1 MKTISK
7 ELEQELRDD
16 LYSLLNNKNVMMV
29 LQSEERKKQIV
40 EDCIK
45 DLRMLPDS
53 SLDPEYWLTYGY
65 IGHIPLADLIL
76 NHLTEEEMQT
86 WVYNYVSRYVV
97 PHKQTY
103 DQALQEVKNGKKK
116 THWMWWIFPQMK
128 GLGKS
133 ERSRFYGILNRKQ
146 AKLFLEHPILGKN
159 LCEITQAVL
168 DSDKDPYEIFGAD
181 VIKFRSCMLLF
192 ASLEGAPAVFKRV
205 LNRNRWK

>member
-86 WVYNYVSRYVV
+86 WEYNYVSRYVV

-168 DSDKDPYEIFGAD
+168 DSDKNPYEIFGAD

-205 LNRNRWK
+205 LSRNRWK

>member
-65 IGHIPLADLIL
+65 IGHIPLTDLIL

-86 WVYNYVSRYVV
+86 WEYGYVSRYVV
-97 PHKQTY
+97 PHEQTY
-103 DQALQEVKNGKKK
+103 AQALQEVKNGKKK

-168 DSDKDPYEIFGAD
+168 DSDKNPYEIFGAD
-181 VIKFRSCMLLF
+181 VIKFRLCMLLF

>member
-65 IGHIPLADLIL
+65 DIR
-76 NHLTEEEMQT
+76 
-86 WVYNYVSRYVV
+86 VYW
-97 PHKQTY
+97 TY
-103 DQALQEVKNGKKK
+103 TISGSYL
-116 THWMWWIFPQMK
+116 
-128 GLGKS
+128 
-133 ERSRFYGILNRKQ
+133 
-146 AKLFLEHPILGKN
+146 
-159 LCEITQAVL
+159 
-168 DSDKDPYEIFGAD
+168 
-181 VIKFRSCMLLF
+181 
-192 ASLEGAPAVFKRV
+192 
-205 LNRNRWK
+205 

>member
-40 EDCIK
+40 EGCIEH
-45 DLRMLPDS
+45 LRMLPDS
-53 SLDPEYWLTYGY
+53 SLDPEYWLSDGNW
-65 IGHIPLADLIL
+65 GHIPLADLIL
-76 NHLTEEEMQT
+76 NYLTEEEMQT
-86 WVYNYVSRYVV
+86 WEYNYVSRYVV

-103 DQALQEVKNGKKK
+103 AQALQEVKNGKKK

-133 ERSRFYGILNRKQ
+133 ERSRFYGIPCRKQ

-168 DSDKDPYEIFGAD
+168 DSDKNPYEIFGAD

>member
-76 NHLTEEEMQT
+76 NYLTEEEMQT
-86 WVYNYVSRYVV
+86 WEYGYISRYVV

-103 DQALQEVKNGKKK
+103 AQALQEVKKGKKK

-168 DSDKDPYEIFGAD
+168 DSDKNPYEIFGAD

>member
-65 IGHIPLADLIL
+65 IGHIPLADLIF
-76 NHLTEEEMQT
+76 NHLTEEELQI
-86 WVYNYVSRYVV
+86 WEYNYVSRYVV

-168 DSDKDPYEIFGAD
+168 DSDKNPYEIFGAD

>member
-65 IGHIPLADLIL
+65 IGHIPLADLIF

-86 WVYNYVSRYVV
+86 WEYNYVSRYVV

-168 DSDKDPYEIFGAD
+168 DSDKNPYEIFGAD

-205 LNRNRWK
+205 LSRNRWK

>member
-65 IGHIPLADLIL
+65 IGHIPLADLIF
-76 NHLTEEEMQT
+76 NHLTKEELQT
-86 WVYNYVSRYVV
+86 WEYNYVSRYVV

-168 DSDKDPYEIFGAD
+168 DSDKNPYEIFGAD

>member
-65 IGHIPLADLIL
+65 
-76 NHLTEEEMQT
+76 
-86 WVYNYVSRYVV
+86 W
-97 PHKQTY
+97 TY
-103 DQALQEVKNGKKK
+103 TISGSYL
-116 THWMWWIFPQMK
+116 
-128 GLGKS
+128 
-133 ERSRFYGILNRKQ
+133 
-146 AKLFLEHPILGKN
+146 
-159 LCEITQAVL
+159 
-168 DSDKDPYEIFGAD
+168 
-181 VIKFRSCMLLF
+181 
-192 ASLEGAPAVFKRV
+192 
-205 LNRNRWK
+205 

>member
-76 NHLTEEEMQT
+76 NYLTEEEMQT
-86 WVYNYVSRYVV
+86 WEYGYISRYVV

-168 DSDKDPYEIFGAD
+168 DSDKNPYEIFGAD

>member
-86 WVYNYVSRYVV
+86 WEYNYVSRYVV

-103 DQALQEVKNGKKK
+103 VQALQEVKNGKKK

-168 DSDKDPYEIFGAD
+168 DSDKNPYEIFGAD

-205 LNRNRWK
+205 LSRNRWK